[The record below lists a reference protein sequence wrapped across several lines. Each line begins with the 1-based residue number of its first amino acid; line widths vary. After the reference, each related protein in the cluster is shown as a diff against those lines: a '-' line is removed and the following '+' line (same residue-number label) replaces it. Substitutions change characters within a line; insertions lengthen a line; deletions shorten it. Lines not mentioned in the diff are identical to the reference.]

1 MVVVRGDA
9 IGALPLPTDQFA
21 LVYTVNSVNF
31 HQVMTETAVISVRL
45 PVERVARIEREAKRL
60 GRKVSQVAADF
71 IEEGVRRREHPQVE
85 IRETAAG
92 RVAYVKG
99 TRFTVQ
105 WVVEARAEGTTA
117 DTFARAYGVSS
128 DQLRAA
134 LAYAAAF
141 AEEIADQRAIERD
154 SEAVLQRLE
163 AAWQQARGAGPKKS
177 RP

>member
-1 MVVVRGDA
+1 MA
-9 IGALPLPTDQFA
+9 
-21 LVYTVNSVNF
+21 
-31 HQVMTETAVISVRL
+31 ETAVISVRL

-105 WVVEARAEGTTA
+105 WVADTWAEGTTA
-117 DTFARAYGVSS
+117 ETFAKAYALCN
-128 DQLRAA
+128 DQVRAA
-134 LAYAAAF
+134 LAYATAF
-141 AEEIADQRAIERD
+141 AEEIANQREIERD

-163 AAWQQARGAGPKKS
+163 AAWQQAREMSRKKL